1 MMAAEVTTSP
11 AVQSEAGSQQSQ
23 AVLRVGQ
30 LTVDIQTE
38 QGQLRAVD
46 GISFEVR
53 PGEVLGLV
61 GESGSGKSMTAL
73 SLLRLLPDRAEI
85 TRGSIYLGDA
95 DLLAAGREE
104 LRSLRGRKISMVFQD
119 PLTSLNPLITV
130 GNQLVEA
137 VRLHDPTVSKQSAR
151 DRVGDL
157 LPTVGFTDAAR
168 VLTSYPH
175 ELSGGMRQ
183 RAMIVM
189 AMVNHPDL
197 LVADEPTTALD
208 VTTQARVLDSLA
220 AARQAVG
227 SSMLLISHDLGL
239 IGERCDRINVMYNGR
254 IVEAG
259 STDDILNR
267 SAHPYTIGLLAS
279 RPTLDRRRRLIPI
292 PGAPPDPFAAIS
304 GCAFAPRCPRRSGRD
319 YCVDNRPDLAPAA
332 GRSNLAACH
341 FADEIA
347 ADGHDSASD
356 PLEARRGV
364 ATAYSESPS
373 ELLKVANLVKQFGRR
388 GRLLSKATSGV
399 RAVDDVT
406 FTIHPGRTLA
416 LVGESGSGKSTVARS
431 VLRLIEPTS
440 GSVVFEG
447 DDVLSLRPR
456 ALRRF
461 RTQVQLVQQDPY
473 SALNPRMTVG
483 EALGEPIRVHGT
495 ASGREVRQRVSELLE
510 SVGLRPDHA
519 RRFPH
524 EFSGGE
530 RQRICIA
537 RALSVEPKLLVL
549 DEPVS
554 SLDVSIQAQ
563 ILNLLADIQAERSL
577 SYLFI
582 THDLAVVRNVADEIA
597 VLYRGSVVEAGPA
610 EDVLSQPTH
619 EYTRTLIA
627 AVPDPTRRRGQEAMI
642 NGVL

>member
-1 MMAAEVTTSP
+1 MGEATTSP
-11 AVQSEAGSQQSQ
+11 AVQSDGGSRQSQ
-23 AVLRVGQ
+23 TVLRVEG
-30 LTVDIQTE
+30 LAVDIQTE
-38 QGQLRAVD
+38 QGRLRAVD

-61 GESGSGKSMTAL
+61 GESGSGKSITAL
-73 SLLRLLPDRAEI
+73 SLLRLLPDRAEV
-85 TRGSIYLGDA
+85 TRGSIHLGGTDI
-95 DLLAAGREE
+95 LAAGRGE

-119 PLTSLNPLITV
+119 PLTSLNPLIKV

-137 VRLHDPTVSKQSAR
+137 VRLHDPTVSKQSAQ
-151 DRVGDL
+151 DRVGEL
-157 LPTVGFTDAAR
+157 LSTVGFADAAR
-168 VLTSYPH
+168 VLASYPH

-183 RAMIVM
+183 RVMIAM

-208 VTTQARVLDSLA
+208 VTTQAQVLDSLA

-239 IGERCDRINVMYNGR
+239 IGERSDRVTVMYNGR
-254 IVEAG
+254 IVETG

-267 SAHPYTIGLLAS
+267 PAHPYTIGLLAS

-292 PGAPPDPFAAIS
+292 SGAPPDPFAVID
-304 GCAFAPRCPRRSGRD
+304 GCAFAPRCSRRAGRD
-319 YCVDNRPDLAPAA
+319 FCVENRPALTPVADRP
-332 GRSNLAACH
+332 NLAACH
-341 FADEIA
+341 FAHELA
-347 ADGHDSASD
+347 ADGHDGEGD

-364 ATAYSESPS
+364 ATVYSESPS
-373 ELLKVANLVKQFGRR
+373 DLLKVANLAKQFGPRN
-388 GRLLSKATSGV
+388 RLLSKATSGV

-406 FTIHPGRTLA
+406 FTTYSGRTLA

-461 RTQVQLVQQDPY
+461 RTRVQLVQQDPY

-483 EALGEPIRVHGT
+483 EAIGEPLRVHGT
-495 ASGREVRQRVSELLE
+495 ASGRDIRQRVSELLE

-524 EFSGGE
+524 EFSGGQ

-537 RALSVEPKLLVL
+537 RALSVEPKMLVL

-563 ILNLLADIQAERSL
+563 ILNLLADIQAARGL

-610 EDVLSQPTH
+610 EDVLSNPTH

-627 AVPDPTRRRGQEAMI
+627 AVPDPTRRRGRDSMTH
-642 NGVL
+642 GVLL